1 MSTEGLERAQAV
13 TRAILANVKPD
24 QLDDDTPC
32 QSWKV
37 RNLITHV
44 VGANYWFAES
54 MNAGASPENDT
65 TEDTD
70 FAAGDFVATYDD
82 AAKQAVA
89 AFGAPG
95 ALDKNV
101 KLPFGEFPASA
112 FLGLAT
118 SDVFVHGWDLAKA
131 TGQDTD
137 LDPELAGQ
145 LLAGARASIPDQF
158 RGPDGVAPFGPEVQA
173 PADASVASQLAA
185 FLGRRV

>member
-13 TRAILANVKPD
+13 TRTILANVKPD

-37 RNLITHV
+37 RNLITHI
-44 VGANYWFAES
+44 VGGNYWFAES

-70 FAAGDFVATYDD
+70 FAAGDFLASYDEATKL
-82 AAKQAVA
+82 AAA

-95 ALDKNV
+95 ALEKTV
-101 KLPFGEFPASA
+101 KLPFGEFPGSA
-112 FLGLAT
+112 FMGLAT

-131 TGQDTD
+131 TGQDTN
-137 LDPELAGQ
+137 LDPELANQ
-145 LLAGARASIPDQF
+145 LLEGARASIPDQF
-158 RGPDGVAPFGPEVQA
+158 RGPDGVAPFGPKVEA
-173 PADASVASQLAA
+173 PANASAASQLAA
-185 FLGRRV
+185 FLGRSV